1 MSDDNGN
8 EQSAQTESRS
18 LLGRISN
25 AVEGAA
31 RWVAV
36 RVGEALGSAA
46 EGVAGEQPRMQASP
60 HSIAHPA
67 VGIQRQAPVERDVD
81 GGLGSL
87 IAPAIRADQGRME
100 QGNDAGRS
108 AGISAD
114 DVRRLV
120 AESGVSQ
127 KSLGGI
133 VAEQGVSVDN
143 DLKVPSPKH
152 GDAAAPSRSR

>member
-1 MSDDNGN
+1 MSDENGN
-8 EQSAQTESRS
+8 EQSAQAEPRS
-18 LLGRISN
+18 LLGRISD

-31 RWVAV
+31 RWAAA

-60 HSIAHPA
+60 HSIAQPA
-67 VGIQRQAPVERDVD
+67 AGVQRQAPVERDVD

-87 IAPAIRADQGRME
+87 SAAAAPML
-100 QGNDAGRS
+100 S
-108 AGISAD
+108 D

-127 KSLGGI
+127 KSLGGMAI
-133 VAEQGVSVDN
+133 EQGVSVDN
-143 DLKVPSPKH
+143 DLKAPSSPQH
-152 GDAAAPSRSR
+152 GDDAAPSRSR